1 MTGPMKLY
9 PVLRTAA
16 DWIVPPALERAMRR
30 RAENF
35 LASSLS
41 VNRALEGR
49 HADRKRCFVIGN
61 GPSLK
66 GVDLTRLKG
75 EVTIGANSFYKH
87 PSAPAMELRYLCIGD
102 PHFFQ
107 DEPRVVDWHHLI
119 EREMPK
125 TTLILSK
132 TARPLVEKHALYPKH
147 ETFYVE
153 TSGVPARRPSEV
165 NIDFTKPLNVGQST
179 GTLVEIPLAM
189 YLGFREIYLLGF
201 DANWLENLAASYHF
215 YDKHDH
221 FPEFDSVAKDNRGF
235 SYEQDVETVRRE
247 FESHRLLALRGR
259 ELGVQIWNATA
270 GGRVDT
276 YPRIRLDDVLS
287 T

>member
-1 MTGPMKLY
+1 MKLY

-16 DWIVPPALERAMRR
+16 DWVLPPGLERAMRR
-30 RAENF
+30 RAERL

-41 VNRALEGR
+41 VNRALQGR
-49 HADRKRCFVIGN
+49 HADRQRCFVIGN

-66 GVDLTRLKG
+66 GVDLTALKG
-75 EVTIGANSFYKH
+75 EVTISANSFYKH
-87 PSAPAMELRYLCIGD
+87 PSAPAMDLRYLCIGD

-107 DEPRVVDWHHLI
+107 DEPRVVEWHRLI

-125 TTLILSK
+125 TTFILHK
-132 TARPLVEKHALYPKH
+132 LARRLVETHGLYSKQ

-153 TSGVPARRPSEV
+153 SSGVPARSTSEV
-165 NIDFTKPLNVGQST
+165 NLDFTKPLNVGQST
-179 GTLVEIPLAM
+179 GTLVMIPLAM

-215 YDKHDH
+215 YDKHDQ

-235 SYEQDVETVRRE
+235 SYEQEVETVRRE
-247 FESHRLLALRGR
+247 FESHRLLALRAR
-259 ELGVQIWNATA
+259 ELGVKIWNATA

-276 YPRIRLDDVLS
+276 YPRIRLEDVLS